1 MWLCTER
8 RGTKVGGAGFETCN
22 LSRVKQ
28 LCQALG
34 HQGSCNQVFLVL
46 YASKC
51 SWQKLTLMCFS
62 AEGLVFC
69 CCWGWGFF
77 FIAQALCSVSAE
89 ALFLLNHQAKRV
101 NRAQQTRD
109 TTTDLILVGLEALL
123 LLLQKHCFI
132 SAEVLLQVQKHC
144 VLSVQ

>member
-1 MWLCTER
+1 MLMAEIDLDVFQCR
-8 RGTKVGGAGFETCN
+8 RTGF
-22 LSRVKQ
+22 L
-28 LCQALG
+28 LLLG
-34 HQGSCNQVFLVL
+34 V
-46 YASKC
+46 
-51 SWQKLTLMCFS
+51 
-62 AEGLVFC
+62 
-69 CCWGWGFF
+69 GFF